1 MKGGKGEGKNI
12 TRNIKARAE
21 KINHQAETKRKD
33 KHIDHGQ
40 KELPDSTTHASH

>member
-21 KINHQAETKRKD
+21 KINQAETKRKD